1 MSARYTF
8 THKGTEFEAWGDFEI
23 GSFNVTSFVG
33 KRMANAAGQPGA
45 TIIELELETISAA
58 DEETLVQK
66 LRERFGAGTVIS
78 PAI

>member
-45 TIIELELETISAA
+45 TIIELETISAA

-66 LRERFGAGTVIS
+66 LRERFGADTVIS